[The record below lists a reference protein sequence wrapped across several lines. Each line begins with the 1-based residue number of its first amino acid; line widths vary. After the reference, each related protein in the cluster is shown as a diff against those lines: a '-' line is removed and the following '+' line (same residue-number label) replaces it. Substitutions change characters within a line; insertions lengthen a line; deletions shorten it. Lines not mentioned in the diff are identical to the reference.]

1 MQTLH
6 DKHSP
11 QTCLTAVTKSLYYR
25 KFFWTRRRWIRHFSM
40 LKSNFIKAVSF
51 KKINL
56 SLWNIHESIR
66 LFLKSKQYYCCQ
78 LNEVLY
84 ILMNQNLLLRNDFFL
99 QLVFFWREGKSGI
112 SMFHSY
118 YAVSDILC
126 RVIIQRMQLNW
137 NSQVYL
143 FLLEGRS
150 EQKLGANFQRR
161 SLLMLIISTLFN
173 YSGILKK
180 KKKKKRGIIKSV
192 SLV

>member
-99 QLVFFWREGKSGI
+99 QLVFFLKGGEKWNLHVSFILCCIRYPVSCYYSKDATQLKQSGI
-112 SMFHSY
+112 F
-118 YAVSDILC
+118 VSTGRKVRTKTRC
-126 RVIIQRMQLNW
+126 QLP
-137 NSQVYL
+137 
-143 FLLEGRS
+143 E
-150 EQKLGANFQRR
+150 EITANANH
-161 SLLMLIISTLFN
+161 IYI
-173 YSGILKK
+173 
-180 KKKKKRGIIKSV
+180 V
-192 SLV
+192 